1 MKCAGCGHPFGTR
14 SASTRITPG
23 GVGMIHD
30 SRVCLDMARRA
41 MEAMALSGGG
51 DPNPQAMGE
60 GDPQDIST
68 SQMDWDR
75 VAPEMRCPPCDPTPE
90 VAGAGVLGRD
100 GSAQRKQ
107 QLQDRIGPDR
117 RMRVQTC
124 LEGGCGLIDEPQMI
138 CLGRV
143 NGAPCPARLH
153 GRKCAQLTKGH
164 ASLGCFL
171 CPQCR
176 VRETRPGVAEEDMP
190 AAALELA
197 TVTMLIQ
204 LSSGAEATGASYFD
218 YQRLEREF
226 MESIGGLA
234 GGILPSDSHNVFLMF
249 MCWIVTAKERALSLE
264 ALVRTAGAVMLKTG
278 RENLTRRADV
288 KALFEE
294 LKTRHGEEARPRT
307 ATTRRMMRHVLEDVI
322 PQRGGSELVNVRMRL
337 MFALEVML
345 GLRVGEVLSGGDYHG
360 LLANHLTILHRLDE
374 FGVPSEDAT
383 VEGFLEHS
391 KTKHS
396 RYVNAVGMS
405 KGPARVRLAD
415 HLQDYW
421 KAAGMKTV
429 SRLEA
434 GYLVIGPDYS
444 VVRVSLVALA
454 ASREGDLE
462 RIAALGRILE
472 RSDASEARKWAHY
485 SVSTAKRRL
494 EADSL
499 EKKYVNIV
507 GGPHDSVAL
516 SQVAR
521 ELTMAGFGDRIS
533 IVPGPLMRATN
544 GQMGYAHMPLQ
555 PASTYALLHECLPRA
570 YELANAES
578 PDPELDLRGLLAPL
592 WGHHSNRRGADT
604 QARNNMHI
612 TGVTER
618 DIDLQFGWNEHVMQA
633 IMQLHYESNVER
645 DRRSKVTSMM

>member
-1 MKCAGCGHPFGTR
+1 
-14 SASTRITPG
+14 
-23 GVGMIHD
+23 
-30 SRVCLDMARRA
+30 
-41 MEAMALSGGG
+41 
-51 DPNPQAMGE
+51 
-60 GDPQDIST
+60 
-68 SQMDWDR
+68 
-75 VAPEMRCPPCDPTPE
+75 
-90 VAGAGVLGRD
+90 
-100 GSAQRKQ
+100 
-107 QLQDRIGPDR
+107 
-117 RMRVQTC
+117 
-124 LEGGCGLIDEPQMI
+124 
-138 CLGRV
+138 
-143 NGAPCPARLH
+143 
-153 GRKCAQLTKGH
+153 
-164 ASLGCFL
+164 
-171 CPQCR
+171 
-176 VRETRPGVAEEDMP
+176 
-190 AAALELA
+190 
-197 TVTMLIQ
+197 
-204 LSSGAEATGASYFD
+204 
-218 YQRLEREF
+218 
-226 MESIGGLA
+226 
-234 GGILPSDSHNVFLMF
+234 
-249 MCWIVTAKERALSLE
+249 
-264 ALVRTAGAVMLKTG
+264 
-278 RENLTRRADV
+278 
-288 KALFEE
+288 
-294 LKTRHGEEARPRT
+294 
-307 ATTRRMMRHVLEDVI
+307 
-322 PQRGGSELVNVRMRL
+322 
-337 MFALEVML
+337 ML

-396 RYVNAVGMS
+396 RYVNAVGLS

-415 HLQDYW
+415 HLRDYW
-421 KAAGMKTV
+421 EATGMKSV

-444 VVRVSLVALA
+444 VVRVSLVALT
-454 ASREGDLE
+454 ASRGDDLE
-462 RIAALGRILE
+462 RIAMLGRILE
-472 RSDASEARKWAHY
+472 RSDASEARKWADY

-494 EADSL
+494 DADSL
-499 EKKYVNIV
+499 EKKYVNVV
-507 GGPHDSVAL
+507 GGSHDSVAL
-516 SQVAR
+516 TQVAR

-544 GQMGYAHMPLQ
+544 GQMGYSHMPLQ